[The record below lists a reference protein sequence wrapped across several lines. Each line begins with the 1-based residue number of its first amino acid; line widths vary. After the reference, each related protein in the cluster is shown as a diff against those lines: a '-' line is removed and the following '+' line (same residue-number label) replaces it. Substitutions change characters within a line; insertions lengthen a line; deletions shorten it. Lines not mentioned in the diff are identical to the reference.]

1 MSLLVLTDCNIYA
14 DGYDLTGS
22 SNKVDLKYSADIKDD
37 TVFGNTSKSRIA
49 GLKNTELSLEGFWEA
64 GAGKIDTLA
73 ESNLGIPG
81 KIITLSPDGGDQG
94 DIFFAFK
101 SILNDYQTGAEV
113 GELLPFSY
121 NASGSDFEGLIRGT
135 VLENAAKTASAN
147 GTSRQMGEVTEGQH
161 LYAVMLILAVSGTN
175 PTLDMIIQSDDN
187 AGFTSATNRITF
199 AQQTAIGAVW
209 ATRVAG
215 PITDDYW
222 RASWTIGGTDDPSF
236 TVFVGLAIQ

>member
-1 MSLLVLTDCNIYA
+1 MSFQVLTNCKVYA

-22 SNKVDLKYSADIKDD
+22 SNKADLKYSADIKDD
-37 TVFGNTSKSRIA
+37 TVFGAGSKSRIA
-49 GLKNTELSLEGFWEA
+49 GLKNTDLSLEGFWEA

-73 ESNLGIPG
+73 ESYLGIPG
-81 KIITLSPDGGDQG
+81 KIITLSPEGGGQG

-101 SILNDYQTGAEV
+101 SILSDYQAGAEV

-121 NASGSDFEGLIRGT
+121 NASGSDAQGLIRGT
-135 VLENAAKTASAN
+135 VMENAAKTASAN
-147 GTSRQMGEVTEGQH
+147 GTGRQLGAVAEDKH
-161 LYAVMLILAVSGTN
+161 LYAVMHILAVSGTN
-175 PTLDMIIQSDDN
+175 PTLDLIVQSDDA
-187 AGFTSATNRITF
+187 AGFASATNRITF

-209 ATRVAG
+209 AARVAG
-215 PITDDYW
+215 PITDDCW

>member
-1 MSLLVLTDCNIYA
+1 MSFQVLTNCKVYA
-14 DGYDLTGS
+14 DAYDLTGS
-22 SNKVDLKYSADIKDD
+22 SNKADLKYSADIKDK
-37 TVFGNTSKSRIA
+37 TVFGNTSKSRMA
-49 GLKNTELSLEGFWEA
+49 GLKNTELSLEGFWES

-73 ESNLGIPG
+73 EAYLGIPG

-94 DIFFAFK
+94 DIFYAFK
-101 SILNDYQTGAEV
+101 SILGDYQSGAQV
-113 GELLPFSY
+113 GELLPFTY
-121 NASGSDFEGLIRGT
+121 NASGSDAQGLIRGT

-147 GTSRQMGEVTEGQH
+147 GTGRQLVDVDSGQY
-161 LYAVMLILAVSGTN
+161 LYAVMHILAVSGTN
-175 PTLDMIIQSDDN
+175 PTLDMIIQSDDA

-199 AQQTAIGAVW
+199 AQQTAVGAVW

-222 RASWTIGGTDDPSF
+222 RASWTIGGTDDPSV